1 MLRTQPLIY
10 VSHIPTVHCNYYE
23 CLLRSL
29 SGNQMFLLYMKGWNV
44 PEANCGQ
51 ITTLYYKAQSRS
63 IYLEFWNSC
72 FSERLTTE
80 QDILF

>member
-10 VSHIPTVHCNYYE
+10 ISHIPTVHCNYYE
-23 CLLRSL
+23 SLLRSL
-29 SGNQMFLLYMKGWNV
+29 SEDQMFLLYMKDSNV

-51 ITTLYYKAQSRS
+51 ITPPHYKTQNRS
-63 IYLEFWNSC
+63 IYLEFWNSY